1 MITKVHT
8 DKKRGTI
15 FDEQGALAAL
25 AHVKSAEDEK
35 RDAFQP
41 CVKFV
46 QMAREKDVSWDKI
59 AEAIFQHGGPKL
71 TGIEVGKFF
80 QEDGRVDPSS
90 RAARKATKRKPD
102 SVVRATMAPLAM
114 QSQQRSQGDRT

>member
-1 MITKVHT
+1 MSTKVHT

-35 RDAFQP
+35 REAFQP

-80 QEDGRVDPSS
+80 QENGRADPSS
-90 RAARKATKRKPD
+90 RAARKVKKSKPG
-102 SVVRATMAPLAM
+102 SAVVAAL
-114 QSQQRSQGDRT
+114 SQLSTASRQKPQGDA